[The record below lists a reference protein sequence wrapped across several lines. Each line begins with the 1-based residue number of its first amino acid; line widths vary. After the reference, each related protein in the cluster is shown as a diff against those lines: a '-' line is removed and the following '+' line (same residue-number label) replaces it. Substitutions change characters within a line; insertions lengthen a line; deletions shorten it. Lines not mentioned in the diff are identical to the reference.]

1 MAEDLKYRLLET
13 NPEYRELASKHHSL
27 DDRLHELEAKL
38 YLSGD
43 EQFEE
48 ISLKK
53 RKLHIKDR
61 MESIL
66 REHRSSGISTSTSAS
81 SPRVSA

>member
-27 DDRLHELEAKL
+27 DDRLHELEAKH
-38 YLSGD
+38 YLSDD

-48 ISLKK
+48 VSLKK

-66 REHRSSGISTSTSAS
+66 REHCSSISTSAE

>member
-27 DDRLHELEAKL
+27 DDRLHELEARH
-38 YLSGD
+38 YLTDD

-48 ISLKK
+48 VSLKK
-53 RKLHIKDR
+53 RKLLLKDR

-66 REHRSSGISTSTSAS
+66 REHRSSSISTSPSAS

>member
-27 DDRLHELEAKL
+27 DDRLHELEAKH
-38 YLSGD
+38 YLSDD

-48 ISLKK
+48 VSLKK

-66 REHRSSGISTSTSAS
+66 REHRSSVASAE
-81 SPRVSA
+81 SPRASA

>member
-13 NPEYRELASKHHSL
+13 NPEYRELASNHHSL
-27 DDRLHELEAKL
+27 DDRLHELEARH
-38 YLSGD
+38 YLTDD

-48 ISLKK
+48 VSLKK
-53 RKLHIKDR
+53 RKLLIKDR

-66 REHRSSGISTSTSAS
+66 REQQSGLTMSPGAS